1 MVFLTFFCI
10 GLGSFWYSGQF
21 AHKSQNTENTVYT
34 QAPSYGERISQVA
47 AQVSPSI
54 VGISKLSPS
63 KDIFNQNLVESTG
76 SGVILD
82 HEGYI
87 VTNNHVVRGAESIS
101 VTLAD
106 GNEEQ
111 AEIIGSDPQT
121 DLALIK
127 IKVDNHVTPIKLGD
141 SETLVVGQ
149 EVLAIGNPLGQRF
162 ARSVTAGIVS
172 GLNRLLTTEEGLL
185 FPLIQ
190 TDAAINPG
198 NSGGALVNLAGELIG
213 INTIKI
219 AESGFE
225 GMGFSIP
232 SNQVKVVIDELKTRG
247 EIERPRMGIKVLGEI
262 SQEKA
267 RYYQLPV
274 KGGVIV
280 EPVRGGTAG
289 KAGIKAFDLIYEI
302 DGQEIATGPEL
313 QGYIMQKRRGD
324 SVRVSII
331 RLITEESAQV
341 QKHSI
346 QIILN

>member
-1 MVFLTFFCI
+1 MGRNTCILIAFFTFFSI
-10 GLGSFWYSGQF
+10 GLGVIWYT
-21 AHKSQNTENTVYT
+21 SQLHLKTQNSEETVYT
-34 QAPSYGERISQVA
+34 QANSYEDRISQVA

-54 VGISKLSPS
+54 VGISNLSRS
-63 KDIFNQNLVESTG
+63 KDIFSQNLVESTG

-82 HEGYI
+82 QEGYI
-87 VTNNHVVRGAESIS
+87 VTNNHVVRGAESIN

-141 SETLVVGQ
+141 SESLVVGQ

-198 NSGGALVNLAGELIG
+198 NSGGALVNLEGELIG
-213 INTIKI
+213 INTVKI

-232 SNQVKVVIDELKTRG
+232 SNQVKAVIEELKTRG
-247 EIERPRMGIKVLGEI
+247 RVERPRMGIKVLGEI

-267 RYYQLPV
+267 GYYQLPV
-274 KGGVIV
+274 KGGNV
-280 EPVRGGTAG
+280 EPVSGCSAE
-289 KAGIKAFDLIYEI
+289 KAAKKLTRYM
-302 DGQEIATGPEL
+302 P
-313 QGYIMQKRRGD
+313 
-324 SVRVSII
+324 
-331 RLITEESAQV
+331 
-341 QKHSI
+341 
-346 QIILN
+346 